1 MNRTEKFALN
11 ATTSMISQA
20 VVLIAGLI
28 TPRLMIATYGSEING
43 LVSSLNQFISY
54 LSLVEAGIGGA
65 AIYSLY
71 KPIAEK
77 NHSRISGIVVAARKS
92 YTQAGYLFSAGLF
105 ALAAIY
111 GIFASRGNLDFWT
124 VFILALLLG
133 SNGCIDM
140 FLVSGYRVLLTA
152 DQRNYVIQ
160 IAGII
165 NTIIRTGLIVVLTLK
180 DVNVVLLFLIVSF
193 SPIIKAILILLYSRK
208 QYGFLDKSA
217 SPDKTALNKRYDV
230 IYQQIL
236 GMIQVGAPTILATIL
251 LNLVVVSIYSVYN
264 MVITGINGILGIFI
278 SGLPAG
284 FGDMIA
290 KNESEN
296 LKKTVSEFEVIYYWI
311 LSVIY
316 GLTLVLIMPFISL
329 YTKGISEVNYYYPI
343 LGLVIVLNGLLYNIK
358 TPQSMLIVSAGMYKE
373 TRWRVTIQAL
383 IIIVASTLF
392 GIKFGMIGI
401 LLGSC
406 VSNLYRIIDMLI
418 YVPKNITHLPARS
431 TIKRMFIVL
440 INISVIFL
448 PSFFFMP
455 VMDNYAQWIGIAL
468 LYAIYAIVITTIS
481 SYIFDKKLFKVSL
494 SRVKNMINHERKH

>member
-77 NHSRISGIVVAARKS
+77 NHSRISSIVVAARKS

-111 GIFASRGNLDFWT
+111 GIFAIRGNLDFWT

-165 NTIIRTGLIVVLTLK
+165 NTIIRTGLIVVLALK
-180 DVNVVLLFLIVSF
+180 DVNVVLLFLIVSL
-193 SPIIKAILILLYSRK
+193 SPIIKAFLILSYSK
-208 QYGFLDKSA
+208 KHYGFLDKNA

-284 FGDMIA
+284 FGDIIA

-329 YTKGISEVNYYYPI
+329 YTNGISEVNYYYPL
-343 LGLVIVLNGLLYNIK
+343 LGSIIVLDGLLYNIK

-383 IIIVASTLF
+383 IIIVASTLL
-392 GIKFGMIGI
+392 GNKFGMIGI

-406 VSNLYRIIDMLI
+406 ISNFYRIIDLLVF
-418 YVPKNITHLPARS
+418 VPKNITHLPVWHS
-431 TIKRMFIVL
+431 IKRMCIVL
-440 INISVIFL
+440 MNIGVIFL
-448 PSFFFMP
+448 PSIFFMP
-455 VMDNYAQWIGIAL
+455 AMDNYAQWIGIAL

-494 SRVKNMINHERKH
+494 SRVKNMINRERKY